1 MMIVGSDTGPLA
13 LPVVANT
20 ETQVDVRWEVTL
32 EVVPSVVD
40 GGCRVGW
47 LDPESDGC
55 VMDEIVTAPDMS
67 PIVFMKSAV
76 VLTFLP
82 ALSEVC
88 SLAVLAGGGGVRAAA
103 APLAVV
109 ESVTARV
116 CVQLDI
122 ERVCVQPDVGSEL
135 PTVYEVGNGALDVVG
150 LRVGQSCL
158 RMDSE
163 DTLPALQDERSVMS
177 FLVRPA
183 AVLIS
188 QFFYRMMNVVMT
200 GSHRMLLVGLWSVT
214 WTWIL
219 CGWYIGKI
227 AGLLRLGLMLK
238 SLSGG
243 ECCVVWHECRVCQSF
258 RIRPV

>member
-1 MMIVGSDTGPLA
+1 MVG
-13 LPVVANT
+13 
-20 ETQVDVRWEVTL
+20 
-32 EVVPSVVD
+32 
-40 GGCRVGW
+40 GGCPTGW
-47 LDPESDGC
+47 LDSESDGC
-55 VMDEIVTAPDMS
+55 VMDEIVLATEMS
-67 PIVFMKSAV
+67 PIIFIKSAV
-76 VLTFLP
+76 VPTFLP

-116 CVQLDI
+116 SVL
-122 ERVCVQPDVGSEL
+122 PDVGSEL
-135 PTVYEVGNGALDVVG
+135 LTVYEVGNGALDVVG

-163 DTLPALQDERSVMS
+163 DTLSALQYERSVMS

-183 AVLIS
+183 AILIS

-200 GSHRMLLVGLWSVT
+200 DSHRMLLVCLWSVT
-214 WTWIL
+214 WTLIL
-219 CGWYIGKI
+219 CGWYIGRI
-227 AGLLRLGLMLK
+227 AGPLRPGLILMY
-238 SLSGG
+238 LSGG
-243 ECCVVWHECRVCQSF
+243 ESCVVWHECHVCRSF